1 MQQKW
6 TNNYILVHLFQF
18 QLGMHVARINKRLD
32 IQSIRKIY
40 DYTILHVKQW
50 DKQMR
55 VEKIN
60 TFVIN

>member
-1 MQQKW
+1 MQQKG
-6 TNNYILVHLFQF
+6 TNNYILVFEF

-32 IQSIRKIY
+32 IQSIHKIY

>member
-6 TNNYILVHLFQF
+6 TNNYILVFQF
-18 QLGMHVARINKRLD
+18 QLGMHVARLNKRLD
-32 IQSIRKIY
+32 IQSIHKIY
-40 DYTILHVKQW
+40 DYTIFHVKQW